1 VAILLA
7 SSIYTMAT
15 ISSFKHGRGDG
26 KTRGGAGEWCA
37 RKEKTRGQKQAH
49 AKRLQDLPVRFSVG
63 YENMN
68 LV

>member
-1 VAILLA
+1 
-7 SSIYTMAT
+7 MAT

-49 AKRLQDLPVRFSVG
+49 AKRLQDLPVRVSLGCNYV
-63 YENMN
+63 NI
-68 LV
+68 V